1 MLRTQR
7 LSSRMN
13 ARNALL
19 TEGFRSCLCP
29 WKPTS
34 NPQPPPPPRTGLGTG
49 RGLATPGCVPP
60 SAPGHPRRHRLRHC
74 HPGWAAPSPPA
85 VVRNRLTCERTDDQV
100 ARAQLGEEARHGGG
114 VEGRATLEREHGRE
128 EQWCKHGHSGC
139 REMLGWIGG
148 RHERLPPVQMPVL
161 SRRVRAVG
169 LISSSVCAVF
179 VSVACGPATPPVARS
194 SGQATPDTTIPS
206 GPYGDA
212 ARRGRAL
219 LTATR
224 DSLPAHVGNKLRCT
238 SCHLDAGRRET
249 AGSWL
254 GAFARYPQYRAR
266 SGVVETIEYRVND
279 CFRRSMNGTP
289 LDPGGGDMRDIVAY
303 LAFLSR
309 GIVVSPVPAN
319 SRLQKWAAF
328 KADTAAG
335 ARVFTA
341 TCAKCH

>member
-1 MLRTQR
+1 
-7 LSSRMN
+7 
-13 ARNALL
+13 
-19 TEGFRSCLCP
+19 
-29 WKPTS
+29 
-34 NPQPPPPPRTGLGTG
+34 
-49 RGLATPGCVPP
+49 
-60 SAPGHPRRHRLRHC
+60 
-74 HPGWAAPSPPA
+74 
-85 VVRNRLTCERTDDQV
+85 
-100 ARAQLGEEARHGGG
+100 
-114 VEGRATLEREHGRE
+114 
-128 EQWCKHGHSGC
+128 
-139 REMLGWIGG
+139 
-148 RHERLPPVQMPVL
+148 MPVL

-194 SGQATPDTTIPS
+194 SGQATADTTIPS

-279 CFRRSMNGTP
+279 CFRRSMNGTA

-335 ARVFTA
+335 ARVFAA
-341 TCAKCH
+341 TCAKCHGVSGEGTAVAPPLWGAQSYNIGAGMSRVRTAAEFISRNMPFDAPGTLADSQAFNVAAYINARPRPDFKGKENDWPNGDPPPDVAYPTRVHH